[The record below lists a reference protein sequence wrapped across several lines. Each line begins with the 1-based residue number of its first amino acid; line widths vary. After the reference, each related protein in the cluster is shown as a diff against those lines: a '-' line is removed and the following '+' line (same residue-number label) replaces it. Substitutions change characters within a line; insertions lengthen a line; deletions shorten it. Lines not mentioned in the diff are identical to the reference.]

1 MLFNYELF
9 ISKRNIG
16 LDRKFT
22 HCLYGDNGSLS
33 FLEGAQSGHEGFPGD
48 EKGADNRRGRSYFYA
63 SGVFDQS
70 NFYYIITQ
78 GHL

>member
-33 FLEGAQSGHEGFPGD
+33 FLARAQDRQKGVFGN
-48 EKGADNRRGRSYFYA
+48 EKGADNRHSRSYFYA
-63 SGVFDQS
+63 GGVFDKS
-70 NFYYIITQ
+70 S
-78 GHL
+78 